1 MVLSPTQT
9 PNNTPW
15 RRITP
20 VMAIV
25 NCLLRPLSPLQ
36 LSNKRQ
42 KTNEGSVSFTKE
54 DMTTQQQ
61 LQAMFALQRV
71 NGLPENNIPFHP
83 PNATAKIK
91 DTNEGGAKSVKLS
104 SGEARAACGKRK
116 QEFNTFRARAVSLSH
131 HQKSKEKPT
140 SMKYRV
146 SKTKASYSQLCSHEG
161 CAKAVVQGG
170 VCVQHGAKVNRCGQ
184 EGCTNQTQKGG
195 VCKRHGAKV
204 KTYICSHEGCTSQ
217 AT

>member
-1 MVLSPTQT
+1 MAT
-9 PNNTPW
+9 NNTSDGDRKLP
-15 RRITP
+15 P
-20 VMAIV
+20 
-25 NCLLRPLSPLQ
+25 PSSPLQ

-140 SMKYRV
+140 S
-146 SKTKASYSQLCSHEG
+146 TK
-161 CAKAVVQGG
+161 
-170 VCVQHGAKVNRCGQ
+170 
-184 EGCTNQTQKGG
+184 
-195 VCKRHGAKV
+195 
-204 KTYICSHEGCTSQ
+204 
-217 AT
+217 